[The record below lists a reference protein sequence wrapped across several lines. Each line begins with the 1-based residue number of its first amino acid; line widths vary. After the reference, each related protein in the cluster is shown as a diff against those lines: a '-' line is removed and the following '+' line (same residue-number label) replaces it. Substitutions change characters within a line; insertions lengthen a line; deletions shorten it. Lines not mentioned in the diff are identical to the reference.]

1 MILQKLFSRRGAFL
15 GVDDPAS
22 DLLNPAAWLISALS
36 GEDGSITAKQAAR
49 NSNVYACVSI
59 LADDIAKLPIHTFT
73 VDGGRD
79 EGQKHPAA
87 RLLYERANP
96 LMSAFT
102 FKQTLQAHLGL
113 YGNAYALIAWRSS
126 GYPDAL
132 WVLDPSVTVPRLDIA
147 TGQLTYHTH
156 DRAGRQYILQP
167 SDVLHLRTMTLNGI
181 VGVPPWKTLVPELDG
196 QKATKEFI
204 RNFYK
209 NGTHV
214 SGVLQADTKIDAE
227 AKNKLRG
234 EWNKIYGTP
243 ENAGKVAVLDMGLD
257 YKPLGMQ
264 LDQAQFIETQKFGIN
279 EVAKVYRVPPHKLAQ
294 LDRATYA
301 NAEAMGLDYIKTT
314 LLPIFT
320 QWEQE
325 INYKLFTEEERAKY
339 YVKFNAAAELRGDSA
354 MRAQYYKQMLETG
367 VYTIN
372 EVRAM
377 EEQLAIGEN
386 GDKHFVSLNY
396 TTLDNLEALQLAKA
410 GSARLKGG
418 EEDGSTE
425 RAADADDGA

>member
-1 MILQKLFSRRGAFL
+1 MILQKLISRRGAFL

-113 YGNAYALIAWRSS
+113 YGNAYALIAWGPS

-132 WVLDPSVTVPRLDIA
+132 WVLDPSVTVPRLDVG

-156 DRAGRQYILQP
+156 DRAGRQYVLEP
-167 SDVLHLRTMTLNGI
+167 SDVLHLRAMTLNGI

-214 SGVLQADTKIDAE
+214 SGVLQASTKIDAE
-227 AKNKLRG
+227 AKNKLRD
-234 EWNKIYGTP
+234 EWDKIYGT

-325 INYKLFTEEERAKY
+325 INYKLFTETERTKY

-418 EEDGSTE
+418 EGDGNTE

>member
-1 MILQKLFSRRGAFL
+1 MILQKLISRRGAFL

-59 LADDIAKLPIHTFT
+59 LADDIAKLPIHTYT

-113 YGNAYALIAWRSS
+113 YGNAYALIAWGLS
-126 GYPDAL
+126 GYPTAL
-132 WVLDPSVTVPRLDIA
+132 WVLDPSVTVPRLDVG

-156 DRAGRQYILQP
+156 DCAGRQYVLQP
-167 SDVLHLRTMTLNGI
+167 SDVLHLRAMTLNGI

-214 SGVLQADTKIDAE
+214 SGVLQASTKIDTE
-227 AKNKLRG
+227 AKNKLRT
-234 EWNKIYGTP
+234 EWDKIYGTP
-243 ENAGKVAVLDMGLD
+243 ENAGRVAVLDMGLD

-325 INYKLFTEEERAKY
+325 INYKLFTAAERTKY

-418 EEDGSTE
+418 EGDGSTE